1 MQQHSRTFRSP
12 STSILALV
20 VLALPLGCTSS
31 SQDGE
36 TADQSNRNQISYN
49 DRLIVASARVALPPP
64 GIGPSQLPA
73 PETQGA
79 KFIARYCTAC
89 HALPTPKQHSVTDWP
104 RVTRRMW
111 LRTDRIDSSFHVP
124 APSSGERMLML
135 NYLLDN
141 ALRVSEGDLP
151 PGPERPVFMA
161 TCSQCHDLP
170 DPKTHSPDDWSATVR
185 RMMSHME
192 LMLGTTLTPDEYHK
206 VVLYLE
212 AASKYLK

>member
-1 MQQHSRTFRSP
+1 MQQHTRAFRSQR
-12 STSILALV
+12 TSIVALI
-20 VLALPLGCTSS
+20 VLALPLACTSS
-31 SQDGE
+31 QQDSQTTE
-36 TADQSNRNQISYN
+36 QPNPNQLPLN

-64 GIGPSQLPA
+64 GIAPSQLPA
-73 PETQGA
+73 AETQGA
-79 KFIARYCTAC
+79 KFIVKYCATC

-111 LRTDRIDSSFHVP
+111 LRMDRIDSSFHVP
-124 APSSGERMLML
+124 VPSSGERMLML

-170 DPKTHSPDDWSATVR
+170 DPRTHSPDDWPATVR
-185 RMMSHME
+185 RMMGHME
-192 LMLGTTLTPDEYHK
+192 LMLGTTLTPNEYHK
-206 VVLYLE
+206 VVLYLQS
-212 AASKYLK
+212 ASK